1 MCETD
6 TETNGGTT
14 RPSFFAS
21 CPKGFERLLADE
33 LRELGIP
40 KPRPLRGQ
48 VAFSGT
54 LEDAYR
60 VCLWSRLASRVV
72 LVLGRV
78 DAPDSDALY
87 EGVSSITWEEHIPC
101 ASSIAIDAHG
111 TNAQLKDT
119 RFTALRTKDAI
130 VDRLMSMRGTRP
142 LISVADPDLRI
153 VARISGKRATLGI
166 DLSGEPLFRRE
177 RRKSPSSWRSRKGG
191 VAGLLPLR
199 ADYAAALLAA
209 GGWNRQL
216 GQGEASLVSVFPGAG
231 VLLAEAAQQALDRAP
246 ALLRA
251 RWGFEGW
258 AGHDRSLWER
268 LLGEAHD
275 RADGARKG
283 LAEKACTVELVGC
296 DSRPASESETRHLL
310 RSMGIDLEPRFWH
323 PGAQTA
329 SAAGLSPLIAY
340 DLSWIRGGEDAKE
353 AAALA
358 FASSAMEGLKDAD
371 PAAIVSLTYNPILDR
386 ALGLTARST
395 IDVLVGQSA
404 ASIRTYDTSLDSRG
418 NASHSSVQVFGHGG
432 GAPKLILTLVEGSA
446 QFCHR
451 LTKVAKARAKW
462 ARRED
467 VSCYRV
473 YDADL
478 PDYAVT
484 LDLFEGS
491 THTPTRRGRDRWLQV
506 YEYAAPTD
514 VDPVLARMRL
524 LDVLSIAPDV
534 LGVESANV
542 FVRVRRRSR
551 GGSQYASES
560 QVGGATGKY
569 GSQGGRGRSDRAS
582 RPSRLRPPEGAQLID
597 EGGLTFEVNF
607 QSRLDCGI
615 FLDHRDTRSMIREMA
630 KKTKGSKRFLNLFAY
645 TGTASCY
652 AADGGCK
659 HTTSVDLSRP
669 SLDWARRNMRQNGFT
684 GPEHEYVQAD
694 VMQWVSEQRRTK
706 NRWDLIFCDVPTFSN
721 SKGMRGSWDVQRDHA
736 ELLIGVSR
744 LLTRAGVALF
754 SCNLRTF
761 RPDVGKLG
769 RAGVTIEDITPQ
781 TIPEDFSR
789 SPKIH
794 HCYLVRRTPEA

>member
-6 TETNGGTT
+6 TEANGGAMHS
-14 RPSFFAS
+14 SFFAS

-33 LRELGIP
+33 LRGLGIP

-78 DAPDSDALY
+78 DAPDSDSLY
-87 EGVSSITWEEHIPC
+87 EGVSSIAWEEHIPC

-111 TNAQLKDT
+111 ANAQLKDT

-130 VDRLMSMRGTRP
+130 VDRLMSMRDTRP
-142 LISVADPDLRI
+142 HVSIADPDLRI
-153 VARISGKRATLGI
+153 VARISGERATLGI

-177 RRKSPSSWRSRKGG
+177 RRKSPSSWRSRGGG

-258 AGHDRSLWER
+258 AGHDRSLWEG
-268 LLGEAHD
+268 LLREARD
-275 RADGARKG
+275 RADAASKELVEGVR
-283 LAEKACTVELVGC
+283 TVELVGC

-323 PGAQTA
+323 PGTP
-329 SAAGLSPLIAY
+329 AAGVAGVSSLIAY
-340 DLSWIRGGEDAKE
+340 DLSWIRGGEDVKE

-371 PAAIVSLTYNPILDR
+371 SAAIVSLTHDPILDR

-395 IDVLVGQSA
+395 IDVLVGRSA
-404 ASIRTYDTSLDSRG
+404 ASIRTYDTSPNGRG

-432 GAPKLILTLVEGSA
+432 GAPKLVLTLVEGSA

-451 LTKVAKARAKW
+451 LTKVAKARARW

-484 LDLFEGS
+484 LDLFESS
-491 THTPTRRGRDRWLQV
+491 TRFPMRRGHGRWLQV
-506 YEYAAPTD
+506 YEYAAPRD
-514 VDPVLARMRL
+514 VDPILARMRL

-542 FVRVRRRSR
+542 FVRVRTRSR

-560 QVGGATGKY
+560 QVGGATGAY
-569 GSQGGRGRSDRAS
+569 GGQGGRGRSDRAS
-582 RPSRLRPPEGAQLID
+582 RPSRLRLPGGAQLID

-607 QSRLDCGI
+607 QSHLDCGI

-652 AADGGCK
+652 AADGGCR
-659 HTTSVDLSRP
+659 HTTTVDLSRP
-669 SLDWARRNMRQNGFT
+669 SLDWARRNMGQNGFT
-684 GPEHEYVQAD
+684 GPEHEYVQTD
-694 VMQWVSEQRRTK
+694 VTRWVGEQRRTK

-794 HCYLVRRTPEA
+794 HCYLVRRTQEA